1 MSDVQK
7 KLQELSEGYQKLQGG
22 TLFFGKSR
30 DALLIH
36 FRAFHRRRRTPE
48 ARVAAAG
55 ERDGQKGPRRN
66 RQ

>member
-22 TLFFGKSR
+22 TLFLR
-30 DALLIH
+30 TLQETLLIQ
-36 FRAFHRRRRTPE
+36 FRAFHRRRRTPK

-55 ERDGQKGPRRN
+55 EFDCEEGP
-66 RQ
+66 